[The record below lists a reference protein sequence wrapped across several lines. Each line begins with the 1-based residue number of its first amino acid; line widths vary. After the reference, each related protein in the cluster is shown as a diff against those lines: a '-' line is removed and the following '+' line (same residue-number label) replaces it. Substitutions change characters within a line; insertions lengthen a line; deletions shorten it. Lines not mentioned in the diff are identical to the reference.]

1 MASCVGC
8 CNSDLDILFWRL
20 FTEAKVDDSFT
31 WRLLMAGRFKLNFKF
46 NPRNAFLFGLGGLL
60 VGFGSR
66 FAKGCNI
73 GALYSSIPN
82 FSILGWVF
90 LVAISLGAVV
100 SLKIFEGGVSC
111 LIPAR
116 HRDPEDFK

>member
-1 MASCVGC
+1 
-8 CNSDLDILFWRL
+8 
-20 FTEAKVDDSFT
+20 
-31 WRLLMAGRFKLNFKF
+31 MAGRFKLNFKF

-60 VGFGSR
+60 MGFGSR

-82 FSILGWVF
+82 FSISGWVF

-116 HRDPEDFK
+116 HRDPEAFQYLQERVCIEIYSWMKMLKKFTID